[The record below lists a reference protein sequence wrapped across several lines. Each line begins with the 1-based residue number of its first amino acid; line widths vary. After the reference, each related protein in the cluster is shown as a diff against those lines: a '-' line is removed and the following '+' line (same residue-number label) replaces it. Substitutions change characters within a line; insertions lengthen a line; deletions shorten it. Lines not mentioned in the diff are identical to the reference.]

1 MVDLNQNVRDM
12 ATMVVEQG
20 DTISKPLPHLVYFSL
35 LRKSTVL
42 VRGGVIR

>member
-1 MVDLNQNVRDM
+1 MVDLNQIVRDM

-20 DTISKPLPHLVYFSL
+20 DTISKPLPHLVYLSL
-35 LRKSTVL
+35 KSTVL